1 MAVKKKKGL
10 GRGLDALIA
19 PSVPQANHSTAS
31 AISNDTSTLPT
42 PSSEKAAT
50 STETST
56 QPNVVEKIVEV
67 PVEKIVEK
75 VVEVPV
81 EKVVEKVVEV
91 PVEKIVEK
99 VIEKE
104 SETMVKIDEIEPN
117 RSQPRQNF
125 DEDALQ
131 ELADSIKLHGI
142 IQPLIVQKND
152 EFYKIIAGERRWRA
166 ARLAGLTEVP
176 VIIKDYTPMESM
188 EIALIENLQRENL
201 NPIEEAIG
209 YNLLMDEFNLTQELI
224 SQRVG
229 KSRSAIANSLRLLS
243 LEDEIQKMLILG
255 TLTSGHARAILS
267 LDDKEL
273 RIALSKR
280 IIEDNLNVRQAEALA
295 KQLQKKKPQKKK
307 SEKTAYDIEI
317 EKIQNTLSSA
327 MGTKVRI
334 NHTAKKG
341 KIEIEYYGNED
352 LERVLGFFNIKGE

>member
-1 MAVKKKKGL
+1 MAKKGL
-10 GRGLDALIA
+10 GKGLNSLFNEEDIEE
-19 PSVPQANHSTAS
+19 V
-31 AISNDTSTLPT
+31 TSDITK
-42 PSSEKAAT
+42 SSEGDIK
-50 STETST
+50 
-56 QPNVVEKIVEV
+56 
-67 PVEKIVEK
+67 K
-75 VVEVPV
+75 VRM
-81 EKVVEKVVEV
+81 
-91 PVEKIVEK
+91 
-99 VIEKE
+99 
-104 SETMVKIDEIEPN
+104 SLIEPN
-117 RSQPRQNF
+117 KKQPRRHF
-125 DEDALQ
+125 DEEKITA
-131 ELADSIKLHGI
+131 LADSIKEHGL
-142 IQPLIVQKND
+142 IQPIIITPSDNNM
-152 EFYKIIAGERRWRA
+152 YKIVAGERRWRA
-166 ARLAGLTEVP
+166 AKKANLKEIPA
-176 VIIKDYTPMESM
+176 VIRKYSEEQVA

-255 TLTSGHARAILS
+255 TLTSGQ
-267 LDDKEL
+267 
-273 RIALSKR
+273 ALSKH
-280 IIEDNLNVRQAEALA
+280 IIEDNLNVRRAEALA

>member
-1 MAVKKKKGL
+1 MAKKGL
-10 GRGLDALIA
+10 GKGLNSLFNEEDIEE
-19 PSVPQANHSTAS
+19 V
-31 AISNDTSTLPT
+31 TSDITK
-42 PSSEKAAT
+42 SSEGDIK
-50 STETST
+50 
-56 QPNVVEKIVEV
+56 
-67 PVEKIVEK
+67 K
-75 VVEVPV
+75 VRM
-81 EKVVEKVVEV
+81 
-91 PVEKIVEK
+91 
-99 VIEKE
+99 
-104 SETMVKIDEIEPN
+104 SLIEPN
-117 RSQPRQNF
+117 KKQPRRHF
-125 DEDALQ
+125 DEEKITA
-131 ELADSIKLHGI
+131 LADSIKEHGL
-142 IQPLIVQKND
+142 IQPIIITPSDNNM
-152 EFYKIIAGERRWRA
+152 YKIVAGERRWRA
-166 ARLAGLTEVP
+166 AKKANLKEIPA
-176 VIIKDYTPMESM
+176 VIRKYSEEQVA

-295 KQLQKKKPQKKK
+295 KQLQKKKPQKKS

-327 MGTKVRI
+327 MGTKVKI

>member
-1 MAVKKKKGL
+1 MAKKGL
-10 GRGLDALIA
+10 GKGLNSLFNEEDIEE
-19 PSVPQANHSTAS
+19 V
-31 AISNDTSTLPT
+31 TSEITK
-42 PSSEKAAT
+42 SSEGDIK
-50 STETST
+50 
-56 QPNVVEKIVEV
+56 
-67 PVEKIVEK
+67 K
-75 VVEVPV
+75 VRM
-81 EKVVEKVVEV
+81 
-91 PVEKIVEK
+91 
-99 VIEKE
+99 
-104 SETMVKIDEIEPN
+104 SLIEPN
-117 RSQPRQNF
+117 KKQPRRHF
-125 DEDALQ
+125 DEEKITA
-131 ELADSIKLHGI
+131 LADSIKEHGL
-142 IQPLIVQKND
+142 IQPIIITPSDNNM
-152 EFYKIIAGERRWRA
+152 YKIVAGERRWRA
-166 ARLAGLTEVP
+166 AKKANLKEIPA
-176 VIIKDYTPMESM
+176 VIRKYSEEQVA

-295 KQLQKKKPQKKK
+295 KQLQKKKP
-307 SEKTAYDIEI
+307 EKTAYDIEI

>member
-1 MAVKKKKGL
+1 MAKKGL
-10 GRGLDALIA
+10 GKGLNSLFNEEDIEE
-19 PSVPQANHSTAS
+19 V
-31 AISNDTSTLPT
+31 TSEITK
-42 PSSEKAAT
+42 SSEGDIK
-50 STETST
+50 
-56 QPNVVEKIVEV
+56 
-67 PVEKIVEK
+67 K
-75 VVEVPV
+75 VRM
-81 EKVVEKVVEV
+81 
-91 PVEKIVEK
+91 
-99 VIEKE
+99 
-104 SETMVKIDEIEPN
+104 SLIEPN
-117 RSQPRQNF
+117 KKQPRRHF
-125 DEDALQ
+125 DEEKITA
-131 ELADSIKLHGI
+131 LADSIKEHGL
-142 IQPLIVQKND
+142 IQPIIITPSDNNM
-152 EFYKIIAGERRWRA
+152 YKIVAGERRWRA
-166 ARLAGLTEVP
+166 AKKANLKEIPA
-176 VIIKDYTPMESM
+176 VIRKYSEEQVA

-295 KQLQKKKPQKKK
+295 KQLQNKKPQKKK
-307 SEKTAYDIEI
+307 TEKTAYDIEI

>member
-1 MAVKKKKGL
+1 MAKKGL
-10 GRGLDALIA
+10 GKGLNSLFNEEDIEE
-19 PSVPQANHSTAS
+19 V
-31 AISNDTSTLPT
+31 TSDITK
-42 PSSEKAAT
+42 SSEGDIK
-50 STETST
+50 
-56 QPNVVEKIVEV
+56 
-67 PVEKIVEK
+67 K
-75 VVEVPV
+75 VRM
-81 EKVVEKVVEV
+81 
-91 PVEKIVEK
+91 
-99 VIEKE
+99 
-104 SETMVKIDEIEPN
+104 SLIEPN
-117 RSQPRQNF
+117 KKQPRRHF
-125 DEDALQ
+125 DEEKITA
-131 ELADSIKLHGI
+131 LADSIKEHGL
-142 IQPLIVQKND
+142 IQPIIITPSDNNM
-152 EFYKIIAGERRWRA
+152 YKIVAGERRWRA
-166 ARLAGLTEVP
+166 AKKANLKEIPA
-176 VIIKDYTPMESM
+176 VIRKYSEEQVA

-307 SEKTAYDIEI
+307 SEKTVYDIEI

>member
-1 MAVKKKKGL
+1 MAKKGL
-10 GRGLDALIA
+10 GKGLNSLFNEEDIEE
-19 PSVPQANHSTAS
+19 V
-31 AISNDTSTLPT
+31 TSEITK
-42 PSSEKAAT
+42 SSEGDIK
-50 STETST
+50 
-56 QPNVVEKIVEV
+56 
-67 PVEKIVEK
+67 K
-75 VVEVPV
+75 VRM
-81 EKVVEKVVEV
+81 
-91 PVEKIVEK
+91 
-99 VIEKE
+99 
-104 SETMVKIDEIEPN
+104 SLIEPN
-117 RSQPRQNF
+117 KKQPRRHF
-125 DEDALQ
+125 DEEKITA
-131 ELADSIKLHGI
+131 LADSIKEHGL
-142 IQPLIVQKND
+142 IQPIIITPSDNNM
-152 EFYKIIAGERRWRA
+152 YKIVAGERRWRA
-166 ARLAGLTEVP
+166 AKKANLKEIPA
-176 VIIKDYTPMESM
+176 VIRKYSEEQVA

-307 SEKTAYDIEI
+307 SEKTAYDSEI

>member
-1 MAVKKKKGL
+1 MAKKGL
-10 GRGLDALIA
+10 GKGLNSLFNEEDIEE
-19 PSVPQANHSTAS
+19 V
-31 AISNDTSTLPT
+31 TSKITK
-42 PSSEKAAT
+42 SSEGDIK
-50 STETST
+50 
-56 QPNVVEKIVEV
+56 
-67 PVEKIVEK
+67 K
-75 VVEVPV
+75 VR
-81 EKVVEKVVEV
+81 
-91 PVEKIVEK
+91 I
-99 VIEKE
+99 
-104 SETMVKIDEIEPN
+104 SLIEPN
-117 RSQPRQNF
+117 KKQPRRHF
-125 DEDALQ
+125 DEEKITA
-131 ELADSIKLHGI
+131 LADSIKEHGL
-142 IQPLIVQKND
+142 IQPIIITPSDNNM
-152 EFYKIIAGERRWRA
+152 YKIVAGERRWRA
-166 ARLAGLTEVP
+166 AKKANLKEIPA
-176 VIIKDYTPMESM
+176 VIRKYSEEQVA

-295 KQLQKKKPQKKK
+295 KQLQKKKTQKKK

>member
-1 MAVKKKKGL
+1 MAKKGL
-10 GRGLDALIA
+10 GKGLNSLFNEEDIEE
-19 PSVPQANHSTAS
+19 V
-31 AISNDTSTLPT
+31 TSDITK
-42 PSSEKAAT
+42 SSEGDIK
-50 STETST
+50 
-56 QPNVVEKIVEV
+56 
-67 PVEKIVEK
+67 K
-75 VVEVPV
+75 VRM
-81 EKVVEKVVEV
+81 
-91 PVEKIVEK
+91 
-99 VIEKE
+99 
-104 SETMVKIDEIEPN
+104 SLIEPN
-117 RSQPRQNF
+117 KKQPRRHF
-125 DEDALQ
+125 DEEKITA
-131 ELADSIKLHGI
+131 LADSIKEHGL
-142 IQPLIVQKND
+142 IQPIIITPSDKNM
-152 EFYKIIAGERRWRA
+152 YKIVAGERRWRA
-166 ARLAGLTEVP
+166 AKKANLKEIPA
-176 VIIKDYTPMESM
+176 VIRKYSEEQVA

-295 KQLQKKKPQKKK
+295 KKLQKKKPQKKK

>member
-1 MAVKKKKGL
+1 MY
-10 GRGLDALIA
+10 
-19 PSVPQANHSTAS
+19 
-31 AISNDTSTLPT
+31 
-42 PSSEKAAT
+42 
-50 STETST
+50 
-56 QPNVVEKIVEV
+56 KIV
-67 PVEKIVEK
+67 
-75 VVEVPV
+75 
-81 EKVVEKVVEV
+81 
-91 PVEKIVEK
+91 
-99 VIEKE
+99 
-104 SETMVKIDEIEPN
+104 
-117 RSQPRQNF
+117 
-125 DEDALQ
+125 
-131 ELADSIKLHGI
+131 
-142 IQPLIVQKND
+142 
-152 EFYKIIAGERRWRA
+152 AGERRWRA
-166 ARLAGLTEVP
+166 AKKANLKEIPA
-176 VIIKDYTPMESM
+176 VIRKYSEEQVA

-229 KSRSAIANSLRLLS
+229 KSRSDNRQFIKTFVTWGRNSENAYFRY
-243 LEDEIQKMLILG
+243 
-255 TLTSGHARAILS
+255 LTSGHARAILS

-273 RIALSKR
+273 RIALSKH

>member
-1 MAVKKKKGL
+1 MAKKGL
-10 GRGLDALIA
+10 GKGLNSLFNEEDIEE
-19 PSVPQANHSTAS
+19 V
-31 AISNDTSTLPT
+31 TSEITK
-42 PSSEKAAT
+42 SSEGDIK
-50 STETST
+50 
-56 QPNVVEKIVEV
+56 
-67 PVEKIVEK
+67 K
-75 VVEVPV
+75 VRM
-81 EKVVEKVVEV
+81 
-91 PVEKIVEK
+91 
-99 VIEKE
+99 
-104 SETMVKIDEIEPN
+104 SLIEPN
-117 RSQPRQNF
+117 KKQPRRHF
-125 DEDALQ
+125 DEEKITA
-131 ELADSIKLHGI
+131 LADSIKEHGL
-142 IQPLIVQKND
+142 IQPIIITPSDNNM
-152 EFYKIIAGERRWRA
+152 YKIVAGERRWRA
-166 ARLAGLTEVP
+166 AKKANLKEIPA
-176 VIIKDYTPMESM
+176 VIRKYSEEQVA

-295 KQLQKKKPQKKK
+295 KQLQKKKSQKKK

>member
-1 MAVKKKKGL
+1 MAGKKSGL
-10 GRGLDALIA
+10 GRGLDALF
-19 PSVPQANHSTAS
+19 PEKTVQSKPKTTVKTVKQTKTATAETKKS
-31 AISNDTSTLPT
+31 SQQENSNGARMMKLS
-42 PSSEKAAT
+42 
-50 STETST
+50 
-56 QPNVVEKIVEV
+56 
-67 PVEKIVEK
+67 
-75 VVEVPV
+75 
-81 EKVVEKVVEV
+81 
-91 PVEKIVEK
+91 
-99 VIEKE
+99 
-104 SETMVKIDEIEPN
+104 MIEPN
-117 RSQPRQNF
+117 REQPRKKF

-131 ELADSIKLHGI
+131 ELADSIKQYGVL
-142 IQPLIVQKND
+142 QPLLVSDKKDYYEIV
-152 EFYKIIAGERRWRA
+152 AGERRWRA
-166 ARLAGLTEVP
+166 AKKANLKEIPA
-176 VIIKDYTPMESM
+176 VIRKYSEEQVA